1 MNARFRLPAILAFP
15 LAALLAVAALGGIAL
30 PAVYAQ
36 EHPHWSAQGYGQD
49 WVDLVLV
56 SPLLALVARLVLKG
70 SRRAALLL
78 AGLLAYAL
86 YSMVLYA
93 FFMHFGPL
101 FLVYTAALG
110 LAFYALVA
118 LVSAFT
124 AEDMP
129 AWFGPGAPVRLA
141 GALSVIL
148 GGAYGVMWLAE
159 VVPALARGTGLAS
172 AAGSGLITNP
182 VQVLDFGIVLPAFV
196 IGGVALARRRPL
208 GYWLAPTMLGF
219 AVVMDA
225 ALVGMSVSVRARTWG
240 EGPPLAF
247 LVTSAVV
254 TAAVLA
260 LLLRRAP
267 QAGREAGRSGT
278 GPAPGGEFDERLPD
292 SGVRIEARDEV

>member
-1 MNARFRLPAILAFP
+1 MSARFRFPAILAFP
-15 LAALLAVAALGGIAL
+15 LAALLAAAALGGIAL

-36 EHPHWSAQGYGQD
+36 EHPHWAAQGYGQD

-118 LVSAFT
+118 LVSAFA
-124 AEDMP
+124 AEDLP
-129 AWFGPGAPVRLA
+129 AWFGPGTPVRMA

-148 GGAYGVMWLAE
+148 GAADGAMWLAE

-182 VQVLDFGIVLPAFV
+182 IQVLDLGIVLPAFV
-196 IGGVALARRRPL
+196 LGGVALARRRRF

-225 ALVGMSVSVRARTWG
+225 ALIGMSVSVRAHALG

-247 LVTSAVV
+247 LATSAMV

-260 LLLRRAP
+260 LLLRRVP
-267 QAGREAGRSGT
+267 QAGRETGRS
-278 GPAPGGEFDERLPD
+278 
-292 SGVRIEARDEV
+292 